1 MIQDVKSVSQLLGNY
16 GIDYNGLDIDQRE
29 NLELQGDP
37 DKMTKALEFLV
48 NILGVPT
55 KKIEKCPSV
64 LYLNTGSLKRNYE
77 ELISKGIN
85 REKIVGCLH
94 ILSSEP
100 GVITNTYDYIF
111 EHYGVET
118 FNKNVSILGVPLS
131 RIKEIEE
138 KFGKRMSKQA
148 LLSVCITTLRIPEI
162 NTILNICEEKNIPV
176 TSSFFQKGVGEI
188 NEIINICL
196 ENNIEITGSVF
207 RKSSLEL
214 KKVIQVCREKGIELT
229 GSVFLKDAEEVGK
242 IADTCRKHGIP
253 ITGSVFRRD
262 ASEIDEIVEVCN
274 ELGIPVSGTVL
285 LRDAEEIRKIH
296 KVCNEYGIPISANVF
311 KKSASEIEDIAL
323 VCKKYD
329 IVVTATL
336 FKKSASSLE
345 KSLSYVRDNYGKSY
359 MIPLVVVTD
368 RTHLERVFPHLDE
381 KGTLTSVIASPAILT
396 LKFDEILER
405 ESLISSIGED
415 DVVNG
420 RFNPIYGLSRKKYD
434 EKKKNVKKKGV
445 ESK

>member
-1 MIQDVKSVSQLLGNY
+1 MIQDVKSVSQLLGDY
-16 GIDYNGLDIDQRE
+16 GIDYSL
-29 NLELQGDP
+29 LEDEQKESIEAQGDP

-48 NILGVPT
+48 NVLGVPT

-64 LYLNTGSLKRNYE
+64 LYLNTGSLKNNYE
-77 ELISKGIN
+77 DLISKGIN
-85 REKIVGCLH
+85 REKIIGCLH

-100 GVITNTYDYIF
+100 GVISKTYDYIS

-176 TSSFFQKGVGEI
+176 TSGFFQKGVGEI

-207 RKSSLEL
+207 RKSSFEL
-214 KKVIQVCREKGIELT
+214 KKVIQVCKEKEIELT

-242 IADTCRKHGIP
+242 IVDTCRKHGIP

-262 ASEIDEIVEVCN
+262 ASEIDEIVEVCG

-285 LRDAEEIRKIH
+285 LRDANEIRKIH
-296 KVCNEYGIPISANVF
+296 EVCSEYGIPISANVF

-323 VCKKYD
+323 VCKKYEID
-329 IVVTATL
+329 VTSTL
-336 FKKSASSLE
+336 FKKSASSLD
-345 KSLSYVRDNYGKSY
+345 KSLSYVQDNYGRTY

-368 RTHLERVFPHLDE
+368 KSHLERVLPHLDE

-405 ESLISSIGED
+405 EDLISSIGEE

-434 EKKKNVKKKGV
+434 EKKKTVKTKGA

>member
-1 MIQDVKSVSQLLGNY
+1 MVMEENDIVVNE
-16 GIDYNGLDIDQRE
+16 IDMTSLEIDRE
-29 NLELQGDP
+29 AIKKKTTN
-37 DKMTKALEFLV
+37 AILV
-48 NILGVPT
+48 NIFVLAYVLITEIFNVSDELDSQFWNEYLYEYVT
-55 KKIEKCPSV
+55 KEPSRKYASEV
-64 LYLNTGSLKRNYE
+64 IKKLKDGGNEIYIVTARYLTDRNTEDGQRM
-77 ELISKGIN
+77 
-85 REKIVGCLH
+85 RKIVIDWLEQEN
-94 ILSSEP
+94 I
-100 GVITNTYDYIF
+100 VYDKIVF
-111 EHYGVET
+111 
-118 FNKNVSILGVPLS
+118 
-131 RIKEIEE
+131 
-138 KFGKRMSKQA
+138 A
-148 LLSVCITTLRIPEI
+148 PEDK
-162 NTILNICEEKNIPV
+162 L
-176 TSSFFQKGVGEI
+176 Q
-188 NEIINICL
+188 ICL

-214 KKVIQVCREKGIELT
+214 KRVIQVCREKGIELT

-368 RTHLERVFPHLDE
+368 KTHLERVFPHLDE

-434 EKKKNVKKKGV
+434 EKKKNVKKKGA